1 MRNFL
6 TIFLEYLALLNS
18 TKSPEKQNTLQWLG
32 NLQKQGE
39 NWTHNPGNTNK
50 SLPICPRQKTHKN
63 RKGPA
68 EDTLLFLNRIL
79 FQHSVGYFKRKQ
91 ATLYQWLQNTYKK
104 YLAILQKPVS
114 FALHCRTECNT
125 GSLELNRAQM
135 QSVGKQLGPLDKI
148 SLKMYVSIILLMLY
162 CSLFYN
168 SLWEKKKKGV
178 FMANQIYI
186 TWEYNSL
193 FNCSEWHSLVLL
205 ATVWHWDRTGF
216 NYFVRFYHYN

>member
-125 GSLELNRAQM
+125 GSLELNRVQM

-168 SLWEKKKKGV
+168 SLWEKKKKKGSSWL
-178 FMANQIYI
+178 IKS
-186 TWEYNSL
+186 T
-193 FNCSEWHSLVLL
+193 LL
-205 ATVWHWDRTGF
+205 GSTILYLIVQSGTLWFCWLLYGIEIGLDLTIL
-216 NYFVRFYHYN
+216 